1 MIKETYDLVEVVGE
15 DPLVTFDEFKSQCYK
30 DCADASFEEV
40 KSQWDDMLE
49 EQHKDARKRVKDKD
63 GQFMLALVGQGK
75 KVMRD
80 VVGSGTRTCDVDR
93 QSFQDDPV
101 IQMLGGGSNATGQT
115 CSRTRLSALFSPSSH
130 KRPPSRAPSPARSSV
145 RSRQVGPEAAC
156 DHEVGPEDSVSQLG
170 DSSPRQPPA
179 KKTKKV
185 DKPFGAAIAA
195 AEGKVLN
202 SVEFLQAKVGHV

>member
-1 MIKETYDLVEVVGE
+1 MIDESYDFVEVLGE

-115 CSRTRLSALFSPSSH
+115 CSRTRLSALFNPST
-130 KRPPSRAPSPARSSV
+130 KRLPSRAPSPARSSV
-145 RSRQVGPEAAC
+145 RSRHDRGPSP

-185 DKPFGAAIAA
+185 VEPFGAAIAA

>member
-30 DCADASFEEV
+30 DCPDASFEEV

-49 EQHKDARKRVKDKD
+49 EQHKNPRKRVKDKD

-115 CSRTRLSALFSPSSH
+115 CSRTRLSALFNPSSH
-130 KRPPSRAPSPARSSV
+130 KRLPPRAPSPARSSV
-145 RSRQVGPEAAC
+145 RSRHDRGPSP

-195 AEGKVLN
+195 AAGKVLN
-202 SVEFLQAKVGHV
+202 SCEFLQAKVGHV

>member
-115 CSRTRLSALFSPSSH
+115 CSRTRLSALFSSPPNAFHLVLHPLPGPACARGMIEALHPIMRWVPRTAFLNLETLLQDSH
-130 KRPPSRAPSPARSSV
+130 QPRKRRRLIN
-145 RSRQVGPEAAC
+145 
-156 DHEVGPEDSVSQLG
+156 HL
-170 DSSPRQPPA
+170 
-179 KKTKKV
+179 
-185 DKPFGAAIAA
+185 
-195 AEGKVLN
+195 VLPLLQ
-202 SVEFLQAKVGHV
+202 LQARF

>member
-101 IQMLGGGSNATGQT
+101 IQMLAGGSNATGQT
-115 CSRTRLSALFSPSSH
+115 GARTRLSALFNPST
-130 KRPPSRAPSPARSSV
+130 KRLPSRAPSPARSSV

>member
-49 EQHKDARKRVKDKD
+49 EQHKNPRKRVKDKD

-115 CSRTRLSALFSPSSH
+115 CSRTRLSALFNPCA
-130 KRPPSRAPSPARSSV
+130 KRPPSCAPSPARSSV
-145 RSRQVGPEAAC
+145 RSRLVGPEAAC

-195 AEGKVLN
+195 AAGKVLN
-202 SVEFLQAKVGHV
+202 SCEFLQAKVGHV